1 MKSRILTA
9 LAVAGLLTGGLGACS
24 LIAPDPM
31 EQAREAF
38 EAQDYHAAREE
49 VLRALQVNTS
59 DTAALELLARIQLA
73 MGLGADVPATLERLE
88 NAGTLPVD
96 AKLIEAEALLQTGD
110 HALAVA
116 VLEGEDSAESW
127 RLRALAANMAGNV
140 PAAEAAFV
148 SGRSADGD
156 KRKLFVAA
164 ANHHLSRGNADAARF
179 AVGQAQQLS
188 PGSIET
194 LFVSARLAQLD
205 GQPNLAA
212 RAYLAIL
219 DLSPTDRPAL
229 LGAIA
234 ELDRLGRIDLIPDLI
249 QRGRTAYPQDI
260 EFIYLTAS
268 LQAYEG
274 NWQAARDLLQEH
286 ESAAAEHDNARGLYG
301 QALLELGQL
310 ELARAQI
317 APLNRRYPDNAAYA
331 RVFARILIELG
342 EHSQA
347 RSVIRPIATRSDAQ
361 PIDRELAQ
369 LAARG

>member
-1 MKSRILTA
+1 MKKTTLTSIA
-9 LAVAGLLTGGLGACS
+9 LAGLMAVSLGACS

-31 EQAREAF
+31 DDAREAYA
-38 EAQDYHAAREE
+38 AQDYHAARED
-49 VLRALQVNTS
+49 VMRALEINGS
-59 DTAALELLARIQLA
+59 DSAALELLARIQLA
-73 MGLGADVPATLERLE
+73 MGLGADVPATLDRLE
-88 NAGTLPVD
+88 SAGALPAD
-96 AKLIEAEALLQTGD
+96 AKLLEAEALLQTGE
-110 HALAVA
+110 HELAVG
-116 VLEGEDSAESW
+116 VLRGEDSAESW
-127 RLRALAANMAGNV
+127 RLRALAANMAGNRA
-140 PAAEAAFV
+140 AAEAAFL
-148 SGRSADGD
+148 SGRDAEGD
-156 KRKLFVAA
+156 KRKLFVAE

-188 PGSIET
+188 PDSIET

-219 DLSPTDRPAL
+219 ELSPTDRPAL

-234 ELDRLGRIDLIPDLI
+234 ELDKLGRIDLIPELI

-260 EFIYLTAS
+260 EFVYLTAS

-286 ESAAAEHDNARGLYG
+286 ESAAAGHDNARGLYG
-301 QALLELGQL
+301 EALLELGQL
-310 ELARAQI
+310 ELARAQL
-317 APLNRRYPDNAAYA
+317 APLNRKYPENAAYA
-331 RVFARILIELG
+331 RVFARILIGLG
-342 EHSQA
+342 ENAQA
-347 RSVIRPIATRSDAQ
+347 RSVMRPIASRADAE